1 MGDAVDW
8 HHTGTDICA
17 SPIKHQAA
25 IRKSPRRRGAPAR
38 PAVPPPPQSDTCV
51 FAQALISISRVL
63 ERLTVSAEPERTR
76 YAAVG
81 RALADPKRLCV
92 LESLAQGELSVGDL
106 SARVGCQV
114 PNMSQHLAVLRS
126 AGLVIT
132 RKEGSTVFYRLSD
145 PRVLEAYRL
154 IQDIAR

>member
-1 MGDAVDW
+1 MIPGMLD
-8 HHTGTDICA
+8 TPPIA
-17 SPIKHQAA
+17 SSSEFDRQ
-25 IRKSPRRRGAPAR
+25 
-38 PAVPPPPQSDTCV
+38 
-51 FAQALISISRVL
+51 
-63 ERLTVSAEPERTR
+63 R

-92 LESLAQGELSVGDL
+92 LESLAAGEVSVSHLST
-106 SARVGCQV
+106 RVGCQV